1 MNYLLGIHIPPTQ
14 KGK

>member
-1 MNYLLGIHIPPTQ
+1 MNYVLGIHIPPTQ